1 MLWQVLVQRPECIK
15 WQDLFKWWV
24 QICVKL
30 CSHTVLTVIKN
41 IFPHPIPVWDPG
53 YFLPAFYRWRNYD
66 SGRLRDSAHVELRI
80 PRVSPLSVV
89 LYCST
94 VVTKDV
100 EAGEA
105 RPQAH
110 WATWLALYWACGHHG
125 NQLGHR
131 KGKSHLSIWA
141 CYLPWCRN
149 RTWGLL
155 VNSPVTSSVPAH
167 TRHPA
172 DVWMKILSVARA

>member
-1 MLWQVLVQRPECIK
+1 MASACAETRNVLNDNI
-15 WQDLFKWWV
+15 LFKWWV

-41 IFPHPIPVWDPG
+41 TFPHPIPVWDQG
-53 YFLPAFYRWRNYD
+53 IFLPAFYRWRTYD
-66 SGRLRDSAHVELRI
+66 SGRLRDSAHVELRL
-80 PRVSPLSVV
+80 PWLSQLPIV
-89 LYCST
+89 LRCST
-94 VVTKDV
+94 LVSKDI

-110 WATWLALYWACGHHG
+110 WAIWLALYWACGHHG

-131 KGKSHLSIWA
+131 KGKFHLSIWA
-141 CYLPWCRN
+141 CYLPWAETRL
-149 RTWGLL
+149 GGPL
-155 VNSPVTSSVPAH
+155 VYAQVTSSVPAH

-172 DVWMKILSVARA
+172 DVWMKTLRVARA